1 MGISLNGLTPQ
12 DTYQALIKIGDN
24 TNATGTNKVLS
35 DGLGNNLPVE
45 VSTTEVNFTGLVK
58 QSGVALP
65 TASDVNAKVTA
76 NSSITG
82 ATKTKITYDSKGLV
96 TSGADATTADISDS
110 SDKRYVTDAQLVVVG
125 NTSGANTGDN
135 AVNSLYSGLAASK
148 QDALGYTPENVANK
162 STSVVTD
169 QASDTKYP
177 SVKSVYDW
185 AVALFLAKNS
195 SITGATKAKIT
206 YDANGLVTA
215 GADLVLAD
223 IPVDARTQS
232 FIIACS
238 DEITAITSGAAKVTF
253 RVPYAFTLT
262 SVRASLTTAQTSGTI
277 FTVDINEG
285 GTSILSTKLTID
297 NTEKTST
304 TAATA
309 PVISDS
315 SLADDSEII
324 IDIDQIGD
332 GTAKG
337 LKVVLIGYKS

>member
-12 DTYQALIKIGDN
+12 DTYQALLKIGDN

-45 VSTTEVNFTGLVK
+45 VSTTEFNFTGAIK
-58 QSGVALP
+58 QSGTAIP
-65 TASDVNAKVTA
+65 TA
-76 NSSITG
+76 
-82 ATKTKITYDSKGLV
+82 
-96 TSGADATTADISDS
+96 
-110 SDKRYVTDAQLVVVG
+110 AQV
-125 NTSGANTGDN
+125 SA
-135 AVNSLYSGLAASK
+135 K
-148 QDALGYTPENVANK
+148 QDALGYTAENVANK

-169 QASDTKYP
+169 QSSDTKYP

-195 SITGATKAKIT
+195 AITGATKAKIT
-206 YDANGLVTA
+206 YDAKGLVTA

-238 DEITAITSGAAKVTF
+238 DETTAITTGTAKVTF

-315 SLADDSEII
+315 SLADDSEIT